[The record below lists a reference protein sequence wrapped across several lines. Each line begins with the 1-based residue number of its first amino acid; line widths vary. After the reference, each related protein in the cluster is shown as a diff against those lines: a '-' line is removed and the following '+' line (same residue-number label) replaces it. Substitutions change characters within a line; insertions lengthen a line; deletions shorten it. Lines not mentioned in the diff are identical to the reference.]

1 MTNFFITDEKEPFR
15 TNSIFGLCDNE
26 DENPAYSDTD
36 DSKNWQ
42 ATVENSD
49 NLEVQF
55 QSIDKRIVIKDYE
68 GNQES
73 NCDGMLLFSDRL
85 YLVELKVQ
93 RRDWRQKAIGQ
104 LKNTIHQMK
113 QYNSAD
119 LGEFKKKKAFA
130 CNKKHPNF
138 STLEASEK
146 NSFYNETGFRLD
158 VQANIKLK

>member
-1 MTNFFITDEKEPFR
+1 MTNFFIPDEKEPFR

-49 NLEVQF
+49 NLEVRF

-73 NCDGMLLFSDRL
+73 N
-85 YLVELKVQ
+85 
-93 RRDWRQKAIGQ
+93 WPI
-104 LKNTIHQMK
+104 
-113 QYNSAD
+113 
-119 LGEFKKKKAFA
+119 
-130 CNKKHPNF
+130 KKHDT
-138 STLEASEK
+138 S
-146 NSFYNETGFRLD
+146 NETIQQCRSR
-158 VQANIKLK
+158 